1 MQIENRHALVDS
13 ANAVGSAN
21 WLSSWFFDLQ
31 FTWIVT
37 FVIVVVPFILNG
49 TGLFALLGLIGAA
62 LVGIP
67 LTCVFLMSSKKHDT
81 ESLRRVVAI
90 TLISASTLFFA
101 FYIDNEIPN
110 RAAVV
115 TSAIESFHDSEG
127 HYPESLST
135 LMPKY
140 LAVLPKIKPTFIQPD
155 ITYQLKGGKPYL
167 AIPSARGDQF
177 AKHEYDFV
185 AKLWKHNQ

>member
-1 MQIENRHALVDS
+1 MQVENRYAPVDS
-13 ANAVGSAN
+13 ANAVGSHDWVSA
-21 WLSSWFFDLQ
+21 WFYNLT

-37 FVIVVVPFILNG
+37 ILIVVVPFMLNG
-49 TGLFALLGLIGAA
+49 TGLFALCGLIGGV

-67 LTCVFLMSSKKHDT
+67 LTSVFLISSKRHDNKG
-81 ESLRRVVAI
+81 LKRILAI

-115 TSAIESFHDSEG
+115 TSAIESFHVSEG
-127 HYPESLST
+127 HYPASLST

-155 ITYQLKGGKPYL
+155 ITYRLKGGKPYL

-177 AKHEYDFV
+177 AKYEYDFV
-185 AKLWKHNQ
+185 AKTWKHYQ

>member
-1 MQIENRHALVDS
+1 MQVENRHALVDS
-13 ANAVGSAN
+13 ANAVGSHD
-21 WLSSWFFDLQ
+21 LISSWFFEVK

-67 LTCVFLMSSKKHDT
+67 LTCIFLMSSKKRDT
-81 ESLRRVVAI
+81 KNLKGIVAI
-90 TLISASTLFFA
+90 TLISATTLFFV
-101 FYIDNEIPN
+101 FYIDKEIPN
-110 RAAVV
+110 RVAVV

-177 AKHEYDFV
+177 AKYEYDFV
-185 AKLWKHNQ
+185 SKIWKHYQ